1 MSHLGD
7 RLSALVDGELSAA
20 ERDRA
25 HAHLAGC
32 AACRAEANQLR
43 ALKKRM
49 RGLGEMPP
57 DDALTQRLIAIA
69 EPGPPVPA
77 RRRARRMNGPASR
90 PRPGF
95 RTAPGAGVGPG
106 AGVAPGADVGR
117 GAGAGVAPAS
127 RRPGRVLR
135 TGHRRP
141 RRRYLAL
148 GVVSCVFAGLSVTA
162 FTMGGDQQTPGPRIT
177 PQVQLYS
184 VQHAITTGQVP
195 SGGASAVPAPE
206 FSSSAPLP

>member
-32 AACRAEANQLR
+32 APCRAEANQLR

-49 RGLGEMPP
+49 RGLGEVPP

-69 EPGPPVPA
+69 EPGPPVPS

-117 GAGAGVAPAS
+117 GAGAGLAPAS

-195 SGGASAVPAPE
+195 SGGSSAVPAPE
-206 FSSSAPLP
+206 FSSSAPRP

>member
-49 RGLGEMPP
+49 RGLGELPP

-69 EPGPPVPA
+69 EPGPPVPP

-90 PRPGF
+90 SRPGF
-95 RTAPGAGVGPG
+95 RTAPGAGVGPS
-106 AGVAPGADVGR
+106 AGVPA

-148 GVVSCVFAGLSVTA
+148 GVVSFVFAGLSVTA

-195 SGGASAVPAPE
+195 SGGSSAVPAPE

>member
-7 RLSALVDGELSAA
+7 RISALVDGELSAA

-32 AACRAEANQLR
+32 TACRAEANQLR

-49 RGLGEMPP
+49 RGLGEVPP
-57 DDALTQRLIAIA
+57 GDALTQRLIALA

-77 RRRARRMNGPASR
+77 RRRARRLNGPA
-90 PRPGF
+90 PRP
-95 RTAPGAGVGPG
+95 
-106 AGVAPGADVGR
+106 
-117 GAGAGVAPAS
+117 
-127 RRPGRVLR
+127 
-135 TGHRRP
+135 RP
-141 RRRYLAL
+141 RRRYVAV
-148 GVVSCVFAGLSVTA
+148 GVGVMSCVFAGLSVTA

-177 PQVQLYS
+177 PQFQLYS

-195 SGGASAVPAPE
+195 SGGSSAVPAPE

>member
-1 MSHLGD
+1 MSHLGY
-7 RLSALVDGELSAA
+7 RLSALVDGELSAD
-20 ERDRA
+20 ERDRV

-32 AACRAEANQLR
+32 EACRAEANQLR

-49 RGLGEMPP
+49 RGLGEVPP

-69 EPGPPVPA
+69 EPGPPVPP
-77 RRRARRMNGPASR
+77 RRRARRMNGPA

-95 RTAPGAGVGPG
+95 RTAAGAGVGPS
-106 AGVAPGADVGR
+106 AGVPA

-135 TGHRRP
+135 TRHRRP

-184 VQHAITTGQVP
+184 VQHAIITGQVP
-195 SGGASAVPAPE
+195 SGGASAVPAPA

>member
-1 MSHLGD
+1 MSHLGY

-20 ERDRA
+20 ERDRV

-32 AACRAEANQLR
+32 EACRAEANQLR

-49 RGLGEMPP
+49 RGLGEAPP

-69 EPGPPVPA
+69 EPGPPVPP
-77 RRRARRMNGPASR
+77 RRRARRMNRPA

-95 RTAPGAGVGPG
+95 GTAPGGGVPPS
-106 AGVAPGADVGR
+106 AGVAP

-135 TGHRRP
+135 AGHRRP
-141 RRRYLAL
+141 RGRYLAL

-184 VQHAITTGQVP
+184 VQHAITTGLVP
-195 SGGASAVPAPE
+195 SGGSSAVPAPA